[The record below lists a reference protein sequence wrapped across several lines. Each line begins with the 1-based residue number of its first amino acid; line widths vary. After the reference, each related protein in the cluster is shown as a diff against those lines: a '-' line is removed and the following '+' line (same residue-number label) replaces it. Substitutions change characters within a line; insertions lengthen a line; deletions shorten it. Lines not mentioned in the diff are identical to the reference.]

1 MATNNFGFQTLTGS
15 ERAGYSSINSLI
27 SSIDS
32 VLYTASTGIADG
44 GSAVGQLL
52 RWNGTTWAA
61 GTIDGTSIDNNA
73 VALGTK
79 TTGSYVKTL
88 LGTANQVA
96 VSSNDVESADVT
108 ISLVS
113 SAILPGS
120 PTVAAAPDFD
130 PNYAPDNKI
139 ADTDFVM
146 DALSYAQTGTSI
158 TLGGTYLSGAAS
170 SANIVVGSIPKDRLS
185 SSAQEWLAP
194 TGALMPFAG
203 STVPS
208 GWYLCDGRAWGVSG
222 APSSGSALHT
232 AISGNFPTG
241 LPDLRGRVPLGAG
254 TGAGLTA
261 RTIADTIGNETH
273 TLSTGELASHQHTGT
288 TGTESAGHTHAI
300 DHNHGTAN
308 TGEAGA
314 HGHNASTSGQ
324 MFYGAGANAAVVGAS
339 VNSGGTGQAAPVDV
353 SNVGNHA
360 HAFDMPA
367 FTGNSGP
374 VSATH
379 THSFTSA
386 NAGSGTAHNN
396 MQPSLVL
403 NYIIKG

>member
-1 MATNNFGFQTLTGS
+1 MATNNFSFETLTGS

-27 SSIDS
+27 NSIDS
-32 VLYTASTGIADG
+32 VLYTASTGLADG

-52 RWNGTTWAA
+52 RWNGSTWAA
-61 GTIDGTSIDNNA
+61 STIDGTSIDNNA

-79 TTGSYVKTL
+79 TTGSYVKTM
-88 LGTANQVA
+88 LGTANQIA

-113 SAILPGS
+113 NAQLPGS
-120 PTVAAAPDFD
+120 PTVQSAPDFD
-130 PNYAPDNKI
+130 PSYAPDNKI

-185 SSAQEWLAP
+185 SGAQEWLVP

-222 APSSGSALHT
+222 APASGSALHT

-261 RTIADTIGNETH
+261 RTIATNVGNETH
-273 TLSTGELASHQHTGT
+273 ALSTGELASHTHTGT
-288 TGTESAGHTHAI
+288 TGNESVGHTHTI
-300 DHNHGTAN
+300 SHDHTVFTI
-308 TGEAGA
+308 TGG
-314 HGHNASTSGQ
+314 GHSHSAYTTDQ
-324 MFYGAGANAAVVGAS
+324 MFFGAGSSAAFVGAS
-339 VNSGGTGQAAPVDV
+339 VNSGGTGVNGPITVSGDGSHTHSVDV
-353 SNVGNHA
+353 PS
-360 HAFDMPA
+360 

-374 VSATH
+374 VSDSH

-386 NAGSGTAHNN
+386 ASGSGTAHNN